1 MIHANRRSLLLG
13 AAALAFGLPA
23 STALAVDVTALHA
36 PSAIGEMA
44 LGSETAKVTIVEY
57 ASASCP
63 HCASFHKDVFE
74 QLKKEYIDTGK
85 VRFIFREFP
94 HNNPGLAAFM
104 IVRCAP
110 KEKYF
115 PLMDVIFRTQEDWFQ
130 SPQEGLFKIAQQ
142 AGFTKQSFDECL
154 KNESVAKG
162 ILDVRSKAET
172 FGVEGIPAF
181 FINGE
186 RYDGDNTFE
195 AFKQKLDPLLG

>member
-1 MIHANRRSLLLG
+1 MIHTNRRSLLL
-13 AAALAFGLPA
+13 ATAALAFGFPA
-23 STALAVDVTALHA
+23 GAARAVDVSALHE

-44 LGSETAKVTIVEY
+44 LGSETAKVIIVEY

-63 HCASFHKDVFE
+63 HCAAFHNEVFE

-85 VRFIFREFP
+85 VRFLFREFP

-104 IVRCAP
+104 IARCAP

-115 PLMDVIFRTQEDWFQ
+115 PLMDAIFKTQAEWMK
-130 SPQEGLFKIAQQ
+130 SPQDGLFRIAQQ
-142 AGFTKQSFDECL
+142 AGFTKQAFEECL
-154 KNESVAKG
+154 RNETVARG

-172 FGVEGIPAF
+172 FGVEGIPTF

-186 RYDGDNTFE
+186 RYDGENTFE
-195 AFKQKLDPLLG
+195 AFKQKIDPLLG